1 MIKSIE
7 KIVKLK
13 MINKR
18 KGRNKIRNLL
28 EKKRKM
34 TSWIINIIMRKKD
47 YIIEMKRIKNKKI
60 NLMKILNLI
69 KN

>member
-1 MIKSIE
+1 LIKSIE